1 MDSRQ
6 LYAEYQALAGRRD
19 PAALQRRSQLVP
31 LIAQARKAE
40 RGGVSQQPM
49 QAPAQQQP
57 SRSGTY
63 SMTPD
68 ATALQQMDQRYN
80 QAGTMGDTSLMPGG
94 VPRPIA
100 GPPMAP
106 VGAGAPR
113 PIAGTNPMGA
123 PMPQSGTW
131 GQAFPR
137 RR

>member
-1 MDSRQ
+1 MDSRR

-40 RGGVSQQPM
+40 RGGVSQQPR
-49 QAPAQQQP
+49 QPPAQQQP
-57 SRSGTY
+57 TPSGTY

-68 ATALQQMDQRYN
+68 ATALQEMDARYN
-80 QAGTMGDTSLMPGG
+80 QAGSMGDTRLMPGG
-94 VPRPIA
+94 ALRPIA

-106 VGAGAPR
+106 IGAGVQR
-113 PIAGTNPMGA
+113 PIAGTNPMAA

>member
-40 RGGVSQQPM
+40 RGGMPQQPM
-49 QAPAQQQP
+49 QPVPAQP
-57 SRSGTY
+57 PGRRLDSGMPY
-63 SMTPD
+63 DPAISQRLD
-68 ATALQQMDQRYN
+68 ERYN

-100 GPPMAP
+100 GQPIPSTP
-106 VGAGAPR
+106 IGIPR
-113 PIAGTNPMGA
+113 PIAGQNPITT
-123 PMPQSGTW
+123 PMPQNGTW
-131 GQAFPR
+131 GQPFPR